1 MKKEVGK
8 GKMAIIRKATIR
20 DTPKIIR
27 LWEALMQ
34 HHRVELGY
42 GKGIFEFRKD
52 MTKIY
57 ARFLKRQIRSK
68 KAAVFV
74 ADTGAKNGNLA
85 GHIMVA
91 VQKRPPIYVHDSE
104 AYIGELFV
112 DADHRREGIATAL
125 MKEALGWAKTKKA
138 YSMSIMLSSKNSRA
152 LATYKKS
159 GFFVH
164 HFKMNKIIK

>member
-1 MKKEVGK
+1 
-8 GKMAIIRKATIR
+8 MAFIRKATIR

-52 MTKIY
+52 MATIY
-57 ARFLKRQIRSK
+57 TRFLRKQIRSR

-74 ADTGAKNGNLA
+74 AEEDAGIGKAGKLV
-85 GHIMVA
+85 GHIMVTI
-91 VQKRPPIYVHDSE
+91 QKRPPIYVHDSE
-104 AYIGELFV
+104 AGIGELFV
-112 DADHRREGIATAL
+112 DPAHRREGIATAL

-138 YSMSIMLSSKNSRA
+138 YSMSIMLSSRNSRA

-159 GFFVH
+159 GFSIH
-164 HFKMNKIIK
+164 AFKMNKIIR